1 MSEYL
6 VLNTSP
12 TDEWI
17 CSGKGLLLLLQ
28 GKGPQ
33 VGLEIGCAEG
43 HTTHYLLRNLPELV
57 LHGIDPYVN
66 YQDWN
71 GRFLSDRVDMHQQIL
86 DYCAEFGD
94 RFIMH
99 RDFSDN
105 MVNHF
110 EDASLD
116 FIFIDGIHTYE
127 QVTIDC
133 ENYFSKVKS
142 GGVFAGHDYNVIE
155 GVNRAVNEFAAKHG
169 AEVQTCPND
178 VWYWIKK

>member
-1 MSEYL
+1 
-6 VLNTSP
+6 
-12 TDEWI
+12 
-17 CSGKGLLLLLQ
+17 
-28 GKGPQ
+28 
-33 VGLEIGCAEG
+33 
-43 HTTHYLLRNLPELV
+43 
-57 LHGIDPYVN
+57 
-66 YQDWN
+66 
-71 GRFLSDRVDMHQQIL
+71 
-86 DYCAEFGD
+86 
-94 RFIMH
+94 MH

-110 EDASLD
+110 EDDSLD
-116 FIFIDGIHTYE
+116 FIFIDGLHTYE
-127 QVTIDC
+127 QVKIDC

>member
-1 MSEYL
+1 
-6 VLNTSP
+6 
-12 TDEWI
+12 
-17 CSGKGLLLLLQ
+17 
-28 GKGPQ
+28 
-33 VGLEIGCAEG
+33 
-43 HTTHYLLRNLPELV
+43 LLRNLPELV

-66 YQDWN
+66 YEDWN
-71 GRFLSDRVDMHQQIL
+71 GRFLTDRVDMHKQIL

-94 RFIMH
+94 RFVMH

-110 EDASLD
+110 EDDSLD

-169 AEVQTCPND
+169 AEVQTCAND